1 MKKQYDFRKMSFYQI
16 WVRSFCDGNG
26 DGIGDLYGVY
36 DKLEY
41 IKGLG
46 VDGIWFSPIYPSP
59 NADYGYD
66 ISDYKNI
73 HPDYGTL
80 DQFKKVLDRAHE
92 LGLKVL
98 LDLVINHTSD
108 EHPWFIESCKGKDNP
123 YSDYYIW
130 RDPRFKGEEKLPPNN
145 WYSQFEGIA
154 WEYNEQ
160 RKQYYL
166 HVFAKKQ
173 PDLNMDNPKVREE
186 VKSIMRFW
194 LDLGV
199 DGFREDVINFISKNP
214 DMPDGWSFVPAING
228 LPFYKD
234 GPNLHSY
241 LKEFR
246 EVAKEYGAIQIG
258 EAPFTSVK
266 TALTYIGGR
275 DRVLGMLIQ
284 FDTMFAD
291 CFMTEYVYHG
301 FRLRK
306 LKRAFRRWQYGLQGK
321 AWFALYFENH
331 DHPRVVSR
339 YGNRRYWKASGS
351 MLAACYILQRGTPF
365 LYQGQ
370 ELGMTNIALNSIDKY
385 IDVAAKNAYNSFFLK
400 DSVERRL
407 ERIHVSTRD
416 SARTPMQW
424 TDGPNA
430 GFTTGKPWFY
440 VNPNYSYINAETE
453 DRDPLSILNFY
464 KRCLAL
470 RKRSKTLL
478 WGTYREYF
486 RGSSRIYMYERKYED
501 KDRGCEERILVICSF
516 STQELRYPAP
526 RGYNMAKGKLI
537 LDNYIS
543 GEEMETA
550 PTENTGAGI
559 PGKLHPY
566 EVQVWKFRKRP
577 RTQTKNDR

>member
-16 WVRSFCDGNG
+16 WIRSFCDGNG

-41 IKGLG
+41 IKSLG

-275 DRVLGMLIQ
+275 DRVLDMLIQ

-559 PGKLHPY
+559 PWKLHPY